1 MSGLLEVQG
10 LRAGYGRTEVLRGV
24 DLSVGQGEIVVLLGS
39 NGAGKSTL
47 NNTLCGLLRPWGGR
61 VRFDGSDLTG
71 RHYRDVVRAGLIQV
85 PEGRRVFP
93 NLSVRENLELGSYAR
108 ARARRAAIWNRCW
121 TPFPGCASAWASWP
135 APCPAA
141 NSRCWPSAGA

>member
-47 NNTLCGLLRPWGGR
+47 NNTLCGLLRPWGG
-61 VRFDGSDLTG
+61 
-71 RHYRDVVRAGLIQV
+71 A
-85 PEGRRVFP
+85 
-93 NLSVRENLELGSYAR
+93 
-108 ARARRAAIWNRCW
+108 
-121 TPFPGCASAWASWP
+121 CASTA
-135 APCPAA
+135 
-141 NSRCWPSAGA
+141 RT

>member
-1 MSGLLEVQG
+1 MSGLLEVHG

-47 NNTLCGLLRPWGGR
+47 NNTLCGLLRPWGGG

-85 PEGRRVFP
+85 PEGGACFP
-93 NLSVRENLELGSYAR
+93 
-108 ARARRAAIWNRCW
+108 
-121 TPFPGCASAWASWP
+121 T
-135 APCPAA
+135 
-141 NSRCWPSAGA
+141 